1 VDAGSSHH
9 LIERKCA
16 MASRFLVPY
25 STSRGWMQDPLYQLQ
40 REIDRVFEDVFSGGT
55 GGTGASNA
63 GGRSGS
69 MMSAP
74 RIDLRDSE
82 GELRLHADLPGVQ
95 PSDLDIRVEGD
106 VLTIRGERKSESDRN
121 EQNFHVMERSHGRFQ
136 RSIQLPF
143 APDPEEV
150 EATVRE
156 GVLEVRIPKRAP
168 QERSRRIEVRGAES
182 GGGQSMTGA
191 ISGGSG
197 IGSSSGGAASQ
208 SVGGGSSSSGGS
220 GSSSDGGAGSSSGG
234 SGSSSFGAG
243 SSSGSAGSSPGRGGS
258 SSSDG
263 AKTDQGPGGSNS
275 VTPGVGG
282 EGGTR
287 SSSGMAGVSG
297 GPTAAPAG
305 ETSAKR

>member
-1 VDAGSSHH
+1 
-9 LIERKCA
+9 

-25 STSRGWMQDPLYQLQ
+25 PSRGWMQDPLYQLQ
-40 REIDRVFEDVFSGGT
+40 REIDRVFEDVFSGGSSNA
-55 GGTGASNA
+55 GNA
-63 GGRSGS
+63 GGRTGS

-143 APDPEEV
+143 APDAEEV
-150 EATVRE
+150 QATVRE
-156 GVLEVRIPKRAP
+156 GVLEIRIPKRTP
-168 QERSRRIEVRGAES
+168 QERSRRIEVRGGES
-182 GGGQSMTGA
+182 AGGGQSMTGA

-197 IGSSSGGAASQ
+197 MGSSSGVAGA
-208 SVGGGSSSSGGS
+208 
-220 GSSSDGGAGSSSGG
+220 
-234 SGSSSFGAG
+234 
-243 SSSGSAGSSPGRGGS
+243 P
-258 SSSDG
+258 SSDG
-263 AKTDQGPGGSNS
+263 ARADQGPGGSNS

-282 EGGTR
+282 EGGAR

-297 GPTAAPAG
+297 GPPASPAG

>member
-1 VDAGSSHH
+1 
-9 LIERKCA
+9 

-55 GGTGASNA
+55 GSSNA

-143 APDPEEV
+143 APDPDEV
-150 EATVRE
+150 QASVRE
-156 GVLEVRIPKRAP
+156 GVLEVCIPKRAP

-182 GGGQSMTGA
+182 GGGRSMTGA
-191 ISGGSG
+191 VSGG
-197 IGSSSGGAASQ
+197 GSASPGQ
-208 SVGGGSSSSGGS
+208 PGGSSS
-220 GSSSDGGAGSSSGG
+220 
-234 SGSSSFGAG
+234 
-243 SSSGSAGSSPGRGGS
+243 
-258 SSSDG
+258 
-263 AKTDQGPGGSNS
+263 
-275 VTPGVGG
+275 VTPGADKERGA
-282 EGGTR
+282 R
-287 SSSGMAGVSG
+287 ASSGMAGVSG
-297 GPTAAPAG
+297 GPTATPAG
-305 ETSAKR
+305 ETAAKR

>member
-1 VDAGSSHH
+1 
-9 LIERKCA
+9 

-25 STSRGWMQDPLYQLQ
+25 SSSRSWMQDPLYQLQ
-40 REIDRVFEDVFSGGT
+40 REIDRVFEDVFSGGSSN
-55 GGTGASNA
+55 GGSA
-63 GGRSGS
+63 GGRS

-143 APDPEEV
+143 APNPEEV
-150 EATVRE
+150 KATVRE
-156 GVLEVRIPKRAP
+156 GVLEVCIPKRAP

-182 GGGQSMTGA
+182 GGGGQSMTGA

-197 IGSSSGGAASQ
+197 MGSSSAGAGSQ
-208 SVGGGSSSSGGS
+208 SVGVGSSSSGGS
-220 GSSSDGGAGSSSGG
+220 GSSSGGGSGSSSGGGGSSSGGAGSSSLGAGSSSSGAGSSSGG
-234 SGSSSFGAG
+234 AG
-243 SSSGSAGSSPGRGGS
+243 SSSGRGGS

-263 AKTDQGPGGSNS
+263 SRTDQGPGGSSS

-282 EGGTR
+282 EGGAS

-305 ETSAKR
+305 ETSAKG

>member
-1 VDAGSSHH
+1 
-9 LIERKCA
+9 

-25 STSRGWMQDPLYQLQ
+25 SSSRSWMQDPLYQLQ
-40 REIDRVFEDVFSGGT
+40 REIDRVFEDVFSGGSSN
-55 GGTGASNA
+55 GGSA
-63 GGRSGS
+63 GGRS

-143 APDPEEV
+143 APNPEEV
-150 EATVRE
+150 KATVRE
-156 GVLEVRIPKRAP
+156 GVLEVCIPKRAP

-182 GGGQSMTGA
+182 GGGGQSMTGA

-197 IGSSSGGAASQ
+197 MGSSSAGAGSQ
-208 SVGGGSSSSGGS
+208 SVGVGSSSSGGS
-220 GSSSDGGAGSSSGG
+220 GSSSGGGSGSSSGGGGSSSGGAGSSS
-234 SGSSSFGAG
+234 
-243 SSSGSAGSSPGRGGS
+243 GRGGS

-263 AKTDQGPGGSNS
+263 SRTDQGPGGSSS
-275 VTPGVGG
+275 VTPGVDG
-282 EGGTR
+282 EGGAS